1 MKIHCF
7 VRIHLR
13 TSGFSALP
21 SLATS
26 VAAALGQVNS
36 HQSAMLAAAL
46 AMTFLQPASLPDL
59 GIIPAP
65 KHIERKT
72 GEWILPKRLTLSFA
86 QVQNGDEKDLSSL
99 ARQLLSRPVTK
110 TAAEADL
117 AFEVDKEL
125 GGSEAYT
132 LDVKPNGATIKAG
145 SERGLFWGL
154 QSLATITTLGK
165 TPSVYIQDSPRFAWR
180 GAMIDDCRHFMG
192 VKTVKQFID
201 VMARFKLNTLHWHL
215 TEDQGWRI
223 EIKKHPQLTKVGA
236 WRIEPDGS
244 KHGGFYTQEQIKEIV
259 AYAGARG
266 IEVVPEIEMPGHC
279 SAALA
284 SYPDLGCRR
293 AKFPVPNTHGVFTD
307 VYCVGRESTFE
318 FLEDVL
324 NEVAALFPSRYLHIG
339 GDEVPTTNWEECPD
353 CQKRIKDE
361 GIEDVHKLQSWVMKR
376 IKRHLVKLDK
386 TMIGWDEIM
395 EGGLAPGAIV
405 QIWRGMDQLP
415 KAEAAKA
422 KVILSPGD
430 FLYFDRRADSL
441 TLSNVMS
448 FAKVLESL
456 NADRLENILGVEA
469 PLWSER
475 ITTANIFPIF
485 MPRGMAL
492 AELGWNGSSARQ
504 PELEAKI
511 PSALAWLESKKISYG
526 PADKNLM
533 TVKVAADTARGVG
546 VVTAEAGVAGAVL
559 RYSLNGKTPTASSP
573 AFEGSFDFPIGSQ
586 VRVAP
591 FMQGRRF
598 EEPWGCGSISHLAYG
613 AKASFQPEAHRS
625 YTASG
630 PSTLVDGL
638 LGSESHHDR
647 LWLGWVGADV
657 IISTDLG
664 EPKTIKEA
672 GIRCMHS
679 MRAWI
684 MLPKEVKVEGSLD
697 GVSYFPIGTATH
709 SVPDRESSIV
719 LQWMTVKTQPVQVRH
734 LRITAV
740 NYGKLPAW
748 HLGAGGESFIFADE
762 VAVKS

>member
-1 MKIHCF
+1 
-7 VRIHLR
+7 
-13 TSGFSALP
+13 
-21 SLATS
+21 
-26 VAAALGQVNS
+26 
-36 HQSAMLAAAL
+36 MLAAAL
-46 AMTFLQPASLPDL
+46 AMTSLQPTALQDL

-65 KHIERKT
+65 KQVERRE
-72 GEWILPKRLTLSFA
+72 GEWVLPQPLTLRFI
-86 QVQNGDEKDLSSL
+86 QVQNGDEKDLAAL
-99 ARQLLSRPVTK
+99 AGQLLSRPVTK
-110 TAAEADL
+110 KAKEAAL
-117 AFEVDKEL
+117 VFEVDSEL
-125 GGSEAYT
+125 GRSESYT
-132 LDVKPNGATIKAG
+132 LEVKPKGAAIKAG

-154 QSLATITTLGK
+154 QSLATITTQG
-165 TPSVYIQDSPRFAWR
+165 TAPCVFIQDSPKFAWR

-192 VKTVKQFID
+192 VKTVKQFLD

-223 EIKKHPQLTKVGA
+223 EIKKYPQLTKVGA
-236 WRIEPDGS
+236 WRTEPDGS
-244 KHGGFYTQEQIKEIV
+244 KHGGFYTQEQIREIV

-266 IEVVPEIEMPGHC
+266 IEVVPEIELPGHC

-284 SYPDLGCRR
+284 SYPDLGCRK
-293 AKFPVPNTHGVFTD
+293 AKFPVPSTHGVFTD

-318 FLEDVL
+318 FLENVL
-324 NEVAALFPSRYLHIG
+324 SEVARLFPSRYLHIG
-339 GDEVPTTNWEECPD
+339 GDEVPTTAWEECPD
-353 CQKRIKDE
+353 CLKRIKAE

-376 IKRHLVKLDK
+376 IKRHLMALDK

-395 EGGLAPGAIV
+395 EGGLAPGAVV

-441 TLSNVMS
+441 TLANVMS

-492 AELGWNGSSARQ
+492 AELGWNGSMARQ

-511 PSALAWLESKKISYG
+511 PSALAWLESREISYG
-526 PADKNLM
+526 PPDKNLM
-533 TVKVAADTARGVG
+533 TVKVAADTSRGVG

-573 AFEGSFDFPIGSQ
+573 AFEGRVEFPIGSQ

-591 FMQGRRF
+591 FMKGRRF

-613 AKASFQPEAHRS
+613 VKASFSPSAHRS

-647 LWLGWVGADV
+647 LWLGWDGVDAV
-657 IISTDLG
+657 IDLDLG
-664 EPKTIKEA
+664 EARTIREA
-672 GIRCMHS
+672 GLHCMHS
-679 MRAWI
+679 MRSWI

-697 GVSYFPIGTATH
+697 GASYFPIGTATH
-709 SVPDRESSIV
+709 SVPDRESAIV
-719 LQWMTVKTQPVQVRH
+719 LQWMTVKTQPVKVRH
-734 LRITAV
+734 LRIRAV
-740 NYGKLPAW
+740 NHGRLPAW
-748 HLGAGGESFIFADE
+748 HLGAGGDSFIFADE
-762 VAVKS
+762 VVVRP

>member
-1 MKIHCF
+1 M
-7 VRIHLR
+7 
-13 TSGFSALP
+13 P
-21 SLATS
+21 SS
-26 VAAALGQVNS
+26 
-36 HQSAMLAAAL
+36 AL
-46 AMTFLQPASLPDL
+46 AMTLLAPSALPDL

-65 KHIERKT
+65 KHIEHLP
-72 GEWILPKRLTLSFA
+72 GEWVLPSALTLAFRD
-86 QVQNGDEKDLSSL
+86 VQKGDEKDLTALTKSL
-99 ARQLLSRPVTK
+99 LGRPVKKPGREAVIEFK
-110 TAAEADL
+110 TSSR
-117 AFEVDKEL
+117 V
-125 GGSEAYT
+125 GPSEAYDLT
-132 LDVKPNGATIKAG
+132 VSERGASIAAG

-154 QSLATITTLGK
+154 QTLASIAHEGRI
-165 TPSVYIQDSPRFAWR
+165 PSVRIMDRPSFAWR

-192 VKTVKQFID
+192 VKTVKRFID

-223 EIKKHPQLTKVGA
+223 EIKKHPELTRVGA
-236 WRIEPDGS
+236 WRTEPDGS
-244 KHGGFYTQEQIKEIV
+244 KHGGFYTQKQIKEIV

-307 VYCVGRESTFE
+307 VYCVGRELTFE

-339 GDEVPTTNWEECPD
+339 GDEVPTTGWEECPD
-353 CQKRIKDE
+353 CQNRIKDE
-361 GIEDVHKLQSWVMKR
+361 GIENVHKLQSWVMKR

-395 EGGLAPGAIV
+395 EGGLAPGAVV

-415 KAEAAKA
+415 KAEAAQA

-430 FLYFDRRADSL
+430 YLYFDRRADGL
-441 TLSNVMS
+441 NLSNVMS

-456 NADRLENILGVEA
+456 NADRLGMIKGVEA

-492 AELGWNGSSARQ
+492 AELGWNGSAANESKLQ
-504 PELEAKI
+504 PKI
-511 PSALAWLESKKISYG
+511 PSALAWLESKGIAYG
-526 PADKNLM
+526 PQDKNLM
-533 TVKVAADTARGVG
+533 TVKVAADTSSGAG
-546 VVTAEAGVAGAVL
+546 VVTAEAGVAGAIL
-559 RYSLNGKTPTASSP
+559 RYTLNGKTPTASSP
-573 AFEGSFDFPIGSQ
+573 SFVGSFSFPIGSQ

-591 FMQGRRF
+591 FMKGNRF
-598 EEPWGCGSISHLAYG
+598 EEPWGCGSLMHDGYG
-613 AKASFQPEAHRS
+613 SQVSFAPEAHRS
-625 YTASG
+625 YTGSG
-630 PSTLVDGL
+630 ASTLVDGL

-647 LWLGWVGADV
+647 LWLGWVGSDV
-657 IISTDLG
+657 TINADLG
-664 EPKTIKEA
+664 EVKSIKEA
-672 GIRCMHS
+672 GLRCMHS
-679 MRAWI
+679 MRSWI
-684 MLPKEVKVEGSLD
+684 MLPKEVRVEGSLD
-697 GVSYFPIGTATH
+697 GSTYFPLGTATH
-709 SVPDRESSIV
+709 SIPERESAIV
-719 LQWMTVKTQPVQVRH
+719 LQWMTVKTKPEKVRH

-740 NYGKLPAW
+740 NYGKLPSW

-762 VAVKS
+762 LAVKS

>member
-1 MKIHCF
+1 
-7 VRIHLR
+7 
-13 TSGFSALP
+13 
-21 SLATS
+21 
-26 VAAALGQVNS
+26 
-36 HQSAMLAAAL
+36 MLAATL
-46 AMTFLQPASLPDL
+46 AMTLLAPSALPDL

-65 KHIERKT
+65 KHIEQLP
-72 GEWILPKRLTLSFA
+72 GEWVLPNSLTLAFHD
-86 QVQNGDEKDLSSL
+86 VQTGDERDLTALTKSL
-99 ARQLLSRPVTK
+99 LGRPAKKSDKGAVIEFRTSRNVGPP
-110 TAAEADL
+110 
-117 AFEVDKEL
+117 
-125 GGSEAYT
+125 EAYDLT
-132 LDVKPNGATIKAG
+132 VSEHGASIAAG

-154 QSLATITTLGK
+154 QTLAAITHQGRI
-165 TPSVYIQDSPRFAWR
+165 PSVRILDRPSFAWR

-192 VKTVKQFID
+192 VKTVKKFID
-201 VMARFKLNTLHWHL
+201 VMAHFKLNTLHWHL

-223 EIKKHPQLTKVGA
+223 EIKKHPELTKVGA
-236 WRIEPDGS
+236 WRTEPDGS
-244 KHGGFYTQEQIKEIV
+244 KHGGFYTQKQIKEIV

-318 FLEDVL
+318 FLQDVL

-339 GDEVPTTNWEECPD
+339 GDEVPTTAWEECPD

-376 IKRHLVKLDK
+376 IKSHLVKLDK

-395 EGGLAPGAIV
+395 EGGLAPGAVV

-448 FAKVLESL
+448 FSKVLESL
-456 NADRLENILGVEA
+456 SADRLENILGVEA

-492 AELGWNGSSARQ
+492 AELGWNGSKADEPRLQ
-504 PELEAKI
+504 AKI
-511 PSALAWLESKKISYG
+511 PTALSWLESQQAAYG
-526 PADKNLM
+526 PQDKNLM
-533 TVKVAADTARGVG
+533 TVKVAADTKSGTG
-546 VVTAEAGVAGAVL
+546 VVTAEAGVAGAEL
-559 RYSLNGKTPTASSP
+559 RYTLNGRTPTATSP
-573 AFEGSFDFPIGSQ
+573 RFQGSFSFPIGSQ

-591 FMQGRRF
+591 FMKGRRF
-598 EEPWGCGSISHLAYG
+598 EEPWGCGSLMHDAYG
-613 AKASFQPEAHRS
+613 AKADFTPEAHRS
-625 YTASG
+625 YTGSG

-647 LWLGWVGADV
+647 LWLGWVGSDV
-657 IISTDLG
+657 IINLDLG
-664 EPKTIKEA
+664 QEKAIKEA
-672 GIRCMHS
+672 GLHCMHS
-679 MRAWI
+679 MRSWI
-684 MLPKEVKVEGSLD
+684 MLPKEVRVEGSLD
-697 GVSYFPIGTATH
+697 GVSFFPLGAARH
-709 SVPDRESSIV
+709 EVPDRESAIV
-719 LQWMTVKTQPVQVRH
+719 LQWMSVKMKPAKVRYVR
-734 LRITAV
+734 LTAV
-740 NYGKLPAW
+740 SYGKLPDW
-748 HLGAGGESFIFADE
+748 HLGAGGDSFIFADE
-762 VAVKS
+762 LMVRS